1 MKPFSILLIRLLGL
15 YLFLKTLFAA
25 VPALALLGPNAAEPG
40 VGKLLLIYVAT
51 VGVPMVGGVLLW
63 CFAGRLADKLHGAG
77 DADAEAG
84 TRIKDDDLVRAG
96 TFLIGVY
103 LVVRHVGML
112 VAAYTGAGAVAYDA
126 LFMVV
131 AGLGMMLGGG
141 YLVALY
147 RRART
152 WGLDGE
158 GRS

>member
-15 YLFLKTLFAA
+15 YLVLKTLFSV

-40 VGKLLLIYVAT
+40 VGKLLLIYLAT
-51 VGVPMVGGVLLW
+51 VGVPMLGGVLLW
-63 CFAGRLADKLHGAG
+63 CFAGRLAARLHGEVE
-77 DADAEAG
+77 EAA
-84 TRIKDDDLVRAG
+84 RVRDDDLVRAG

-126 LFMVV
+126 LFVVV
-131 AGLGMMLGGG
+131 AGFGMMLGGRAM
-141 YLVALY
+141 VALY

-152 WGLDGE
+152 FGAD
-158 GRS
+158 RPAR